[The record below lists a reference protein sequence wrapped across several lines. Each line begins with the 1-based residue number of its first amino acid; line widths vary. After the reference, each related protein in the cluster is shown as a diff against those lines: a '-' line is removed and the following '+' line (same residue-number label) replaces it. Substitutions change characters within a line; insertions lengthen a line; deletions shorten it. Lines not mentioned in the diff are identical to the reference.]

1 MLQKRYHQSHRLENE
16 MRSTDL
22 CELDAGQ
29 HETTATGT
37 WSFWCEIRSLD
48 LSIVPSLDLLFLK
61 LEDISIIT

>member
-1 MLQKRYHQSHRLENE
+1 MLQKLHHQSHRLENE

-37 WSFWCEIRSLD
+37 WSCWSEIRSLD
-48 LSIVPSLDLLFLK
+48 LSIVLSLDRLFLK
-61 LEDISIIT
+61 LMDISIIT